1 MGNNF
6 SRLSNTQKS
15 IRGMSSQTLVTLL
28 TGVVDVGS
36 FAILSRLL
44 SKDDFGHYA
53 VILAVTTIF
62 YSLAE
67 AGIGSAVVQKKDL
80 DKSYINS
87 AFTLSLIFGG
97 VMSICL
103 FFGANTISGIIGDIE
118 VAVPLMIMS
127 FTLLINSVVSVNIS
141 LMQRNLAF
149 LKIGVVTLTALI
161 ITSAIA
167 ILLAYWGF
175 GFYAIVTRAVLSS
188 ILTLILSF
196 IFVRPNYRIA
206 LAKDKLKEIF
216 NFSGWL
222 TASVIIRNLSQQI
235 DRLMLSN
242 YTAAE
247 VLGAYNRPKEF
258 VTQISTKLNNI
269 FDTALFPILSSI
281 QDSPQSLI
289 NAFKKSFFY
298 LNLLGMIVLL
308 ALLVNS
314 ELIIRIFFGE
324 NWLSLNTVFMILSSY
339 FLLNVDGRLCDCY
352 LRSLALTKQQYY
364 FRIFQL
370 IITAIGI
377 WLVAKMGI
385 IAIATMVILTNLVI
399 VLAKMIYICR
409 KIHYGIKDALL
420 EQIKAWRFLLI
431 LLPECMAFK
440 LLWSGSVV
448 GNILT
453 VILFSISVAILF
465 LCFPRLIGKEY
476 ADSAYHAVINKLK
489 SIRK

>member
-1 MGNNF
+1 MDKNT
-6 SRLSNTQKS
+6 SLLSNTQKS

-44 SKDDFGHYA
+44 SKQDSGHYA

-67 AGIGSAVVQKKDL
+67 AGIGSAIVQKKDL

-97 VMSICL
+97 AMSICL

-127 FTLLINSVVSVNIS
+127 VTLLINSVVSVNIS

-149 LKIGVVTLTALI
+149 LKIGVVTLSALI

-196 IFVRPNYRIA
+196 IFVHPNYRIA
-206 LAKDKLKEIF
+206 LAIDKLKEIF

-235 DRLMLSN
+235 DRLMMSSL
-242 YTAAE
+242 TTAE

-269 FDTALFPILSSI
+269 FDTAPIS
-281 QDSPQSLI
+281 
-289 NAFKKSFFY
+289 
-298 LNLLGMIVLL
+298 
-308 ALLVNS
+308 
-314 ELIIRIFFGE
+314 
-324 NWLSLNTVFMILSSY
+324 
-339 FLLNVDGRLCDCY
+339 
-352 LRSLALTKQQYY
+352 
-364 FRIFQL
+364 
-370 IITAIGI
+370 
-377 WLVAKMGI
+377 
-385 IAIATMVILTNLVI
+385 
-399 VLAKMIYICR
+399 
-409 KIHYGIKDALL
+409 
-420 EQIKAWRFLLI
+420 
-431 LLPECMAFK
+431 
-440 LLWSGSVV
+440 
-448 GNILT
+448 
-453 VILFSISVAILF
+453 
-465 LCFPRLIGKEY
+465 
-476 ADSAYHAVINKLK
+476 
-489 SIRK
+489 